1 MVECWAENPTE
12 RPTFAQIVDK
22 LTVQK
27 QLYVD
32 LDCVFPPSE
41 DEIEGLRDY
50 DFNMADANGL
60 HDRDTRCD
68 LYSTNTMFHDGVGNW
83 CSLAGP

>member
-1 MVECWAENPTE
+1 MVECWSENPAD
-12 RPTFAQIVDK
+12 RPTFADIVDK

-41 DEIEGLRDY
+41 EELGLRDF
-50 DFNMADANGL
+50 DFNMADTNGYPYRWL
-60 HDRDTRCD
+60 VIVT
-68 LYSTNTMFHDGVGNW
+68 LKTEYFLM
-83 CSLAGP
+83 L